1 MLPRRFH
8 RPCSALLPF
17 LSLVASACASTAK
30 VVAPSAGPTMASEP
44 DAEASPV
51 AAIAEPPPPTAAAP
65 APPAVVARAAE
76 SEQAMVGV
84 TNAAPRE
91 MLDIEANLTLRVAKV
106 RPSLHALHELA
117 ARVGGTVTSER
128 VEKTGDYSSA
138 QLTLRVPSG
147 ATQGVFDELERLGN
161 VLDQNLVAR
170 DVGKEYFDAS
180 VRLSSLEA
188 TLKRYTEILARANT
202 VEEVLRIEAELARIR
217 SEIEQ
222 VKGNLRFL
230 ADRSARATLHIALR
244 EQPLEIV
251 QPPPEPDAKVYPGL
265 RLPTALDFGK
275 YRTDVYV
282 GAGFSL
288 SLGRIISFDLDI
300 LKRPT
305 SAARGPDAMFATVGG
320 EVYSELSGGGRRRWL
335 NPYLGWRV
343 GYARFDSDGQALA
356 GGTLGIELFKS
367 RFFVL
372 DAEARNYFAFG
383 KPRGSHYVLEPAIAA
398 RIAF

>member
-1 MLPRRFH
+1 MVS
-8 RPCSALLPF
+8 PCSALVAF
-17 LSLVASACASTAK
+17 LSVVASACASTAK
-30 VVAPSAGPTMASEP
+30 LAAPNAGRAMGTEATT
-44 DAEASPV
+44 EASPAVALAEAPPATV
-51 AAIAEPPPPTAAAP
+51 AAQTAAAP
-65 APPAVVARAAE
+65 TPAVPARAAE
-76 SEQAMVGV
+76 SEKAMVGMA
-84 TNAAPRE
+84 NAAPRE
-91 MLDIEANLTLRVAKV
+91 MLDIEANLTLQVTKV

-117 ARVGGTVTSER
+117 TRVGGTVTSER
-128 VEKTGDYSSA
+128 VDKAGDYSSA

-147 ATQGVFDELERLGN
+147 ATQNVFDELERLGN

-170 DVGKEYFDAS
+170 DVGKEYFDGA

-222 VKGNLRFL
+222 LKGNLRFL
-230 ADRSARATLHIALR
+230 ADRSARATLNIALR
-244 EQPLEIV
+244 ERPIEIV
-251 QPPPEPDAKVYPGL
+251 QPPSEPDAKTYPGL
-265 RLPTALDFGK
+265 RLSTALDFGK
-275 YRTDVYV
+275 FRTDAYL

-288 SLGRIISFDLDI
+288 SFGRIISVDLDI

-305 SAARGPDAMFATVGG
+305 SAEHGPDALFATVGG
-320 EVYSELSGGGRRRWL
+320 EVYSELSGGGKRRWL

-356 GGTLGIELFKS
+356 GGTLGLELFKN

-372 DAEARNYFAFG
+372 DAEARNYLAFG